1 MCFGK
6 SRYRY
11 WEERVE
17 GETRDQRL
25 WDLFHRETERS
36 DRPLPVAEQDDEDV
50 AEHDRDEVPVG
61 AGR

>member
-1 MCFGK
+1 MCFGR

-17 GETRDQRL
+17 DETRDRRL

-36 DRPLPVAEQDDEDV
+36 DPPLPVLERVEEEV

-61 AGR
+61 AER